1 MINKNSSSCNRA
13 ISFESLFTY
22 IIGVR
27 SLLAKAKFSKR
38 SGADV
43 FTLLSV
49 LVTSIFKGY
58 LNISYYGRSIVN
70 CIVFK
75 RIAHCCLLLKLFSEY
90 YVCRLAN
97 Q

>member
-1 MINKNSSSCNRA
+1 MINKNSSLCNRA

-22 IIGVR
+22 IGVR

-49 LVTSIFKGY
+49 LVTSIFKG
-58 LNISYYGRSIVN
+58 IQI
-70 CIVFK
+70 CIDSL
-75 RIAHCCLLLKLFSEY
+75 RLLKVGHYLLVEILCTDFCLILSMTGN
-90 YVCRLAN
+90 L
-97 Q
+97 

>member
-22 IIGVR
+22 SGVR

-49 LVTSIFKGY
+49 LVT
-58 LNISYYGRSIVN
+58 
-70 CIVFK
+70 
-75 RIAHCCLLLKLFSEY
+75 
-90 YVCRLAN
+90 
-97 Q
+97 

>member
-22 IIGVR
+22 IGVR

-58 LNISYYGRSIVN
+58 PNLYRFFASTEGRS
-70 CIVFK
+70 
-75 RIAHCCLLLKLFSEY
+75 LLLVEILCTDFCLILSMTGN
-90 YVCRLAN
+90 L
-97 Q
+97 